1 MSGSQLFTARIM
13 SEYLVCTIQDVRKVS
28 TFSTQIPDQLQG
40 REHLYLIDTGADDSA
55 NSLQR

>member
-1 MSGSQLFTARIM
+1 M